1 MYGGYTPMTVK
12 ELRGVPLDGPQFI
25 TNLITYM
32 VSVVGQPIKVTETKV
47 VTETKTE
54 VKTETRTA
62 TITEEKTSTAQVGV
76 STPITALIAVIAFLV
91 GAVAVF
97 ILRR

>member
-1 MYGGYTPMTVK
+1 
-12 ELRGVPLDGPQFI
+12 
-25 TNLITYM
+25 M
-32 VSVVGQPIKVTETKV
+32 VSVVSQPIKVTETKV

-62 TITEEKTSTAQVGV
+62 TITEEKTSTVQVGV

-97 ILRR
+97 LLRR